1 MKLHSIKKKTLTF
14 VLAMSLCAG
23 GSFTVLAAEESAAE
37 VQEEQEPVGMAEE
50 PAPAPV
56 VEEPASAPATEEP
69 APTAVQAAGEEDSAV
84 TGEDDVDTSLPEEI
98 KEGSAQIAEQI
109 TGGTNTAGQEVFKN
123 DAPASEEN
131 KDSRNAIQK
140 AVDVALKSAKEKAG
154 ITDITIVVDDGEYD
168 GDINISWGS
177 DKTPGLFKTLYI
189 LAKNSFKEP
198 SVGDVIDKSTI
209 NSGAG
214 GGVKVNG
221 NIIID
226 GINVV
231 LSGLYYSLNTTI
243 TSKKA
248 TTTVYGTAKDDNI
261 QVELEDSSLEVIS
274 GDGQDNIRVKGKGGE
289 NQKVDLDGGGGS
301 DVYTVD
307 VSTGTTVNIND
318 QDGGRI
324 HLTGDLKKNSNPTGN
339 YDSAKQEASFTLT
352 NSAGKLLKI
361 FTKGITAFTDELTN
375 KKQIE
380 IKKSDLKSGIYD
392 AGNISFSDFV
402 YNPQNDEAVSLII
415 KGKGFMDSLIV
426 SSKNLMIQKIQAA
439 EMNVRLKGQVI
450 TVKDSIEAVNVMI
463 EAGDDDTLVSTDN
476 PLPGSISDKISLG
489 DEMDASVMDIVT
501 NAKIILEKGSNI
513 KAGGSVVMKAV
524 SSQKNNLVPFVEGA
538 NIINV
543 KIGNAVISI
552 LGNIEAGGAVE
563 ATASSTVNV
572 AASNETLAKY
582 YIPLA
587 AGILVSEARVET
599 GKDSVITAGG
609 DVKLSSISDVTLTT
623 LSTVGALPISL
634 ALSVVVNDSHVQVL
648 GKIISGNGNIGL
660 NAKGSS
666 TVTTKSTNK
675 TPETSGSAVNPKSG
689 SSTPTGS
696 GSLSNKYGGFFAA
709 SVVIQDVDASLTGN
723 GSLSAVNGNITINS
737 QSSEKVDTQAVSV
750 GGSKEQNSQ
759 ESQTVGGVKDKIT
772 ALLKGVT
779 TKLSANAEE
788 TKNSAIGKLNSA
800 LGRIEGSSGNTI
812 TSQENE
818 HGTVSAP
825 SRAEVGQ
832 KVTVKA
838 VPNTGYKLKGLT
850 YTYLPAGS
858 SSYVT
863 KTVDISSGTYTFE
876 MPASEVIL
884 VAVFEKDEQS
894 GSENTNVGDLFDED
908 DDDDL
913 GLGDLFDEG
922 TGGAREDTPTS
933 AQPTRIGQFD
943 IKNYEKKS
951 LTGKLEGAIL
961 SDHVKANTGDTIK
974 LTVNPAEGMK
984 LKDGSLKA
992 IYTNAAGKKIT
1003 YTVPKNSAG
1012 AYIFTMPELKV
1023 GTVLEFKADF
1033 EKGTADTTGKG
1044 STSSSQA
1051 TGALAINIVFNRND
1065 AFIDTDGDV
1074 TAGGELS
1081 VTATADT
1088 YAHSNADG
1096 SNFDESSAGQIT
1108 PTNPATG
1115 ETEDNDG
1122 EITGE
1127 QRHGNVRIAA
1137 TTNGTISFKS
1147 NNQTPQSG
1155 DKVAVAVTARE
1166 GYKLTDSSLVFTY
1179 QKVMKDAQG
1188 NVITDNKGNPRMTS
1202 ETGSLSYDGKTGNY
1216 YFTIP
1221 EDMAEGTRTGNQSS
1235 F

>member
-56 VEEPASAPATEEP
+56 VEEPAPATEEP

-214 GGVKVNG
+214 GGAKVNG

-572 AASNETLAKY
+572 AASNEALAKY

-675 TPETSGSAVNPKSG
+675 TPETVSSNSGCRCISDRKRKS
-689 SSTPTGS
+689 
-696 GSLSNKYGGFFAA
+696 
-709 SVVIQDVDASLTGN
+709 
-723 GSLSAVNGNITINS
+723 
-737 QSSEKVDTQAVSV
+737 EC
-750 GGSKEQNSQ
+750 
-759 ESQTVGGVKDKIT
+759 
-772 ALLKGVT
+772 
-779 TKLSANAEE
+779 
-788 TKNSAIGKLNSA
+788 
-800 LGRIEGSSGNTI
+800 
-812 TSQENE
+812 
-818 HGTVSAP
+818 
-825 SRAEVGQ
+825 
-832 KVTVKA
+832 
-838 VPNTGYKLKGLT
+838 
-850 YTYLPAGS
+850 
-858 SSYVT
+858 
-863 KTVDISSGTYTFE
+863 
-876 MPASEVIL
+876 
-884 VAVFEKDEQS
+884 
-894 GSENTNVGDLFDED
+894 
-908 DDDDL
+908 
-913 GLGDLFDEG
+913 
-922 TGGAREDTPTS
+922 
-933 AQPTRIGQFD
+933 
-943 IKNYEKKS
+943 
-951 LTGKLEGAIL
+951 
-961 SDHVKANTGDTIK
+961 
-974 LTVNPAEGMK
+974 
-984 LKDGSLKA
+984 
-992 IYTNAAGKKIT
+992 
-1003 YTVPKNSAG
+1003 
-1012 AYIFTMPELKV
+1012 
-1023 GTVLEFKADF
+1023 
-1033 EKGTADTTGKG
+1033 
-1044 STSSSQA
+1044 
-1051 TGALAINIVFNRND
+1051 
-1065 AFIDTDGDV
+1065 
-1074 TAGGELS
+1074 GE
-1081 VTATADT
+1081 
-1088 YAHSNADG
+1088 
-1096 SNFDESSAGQIT
+1096 
-1108 PTNPATG
+1108 
-1115 ETEDNDG
+1115 
-1122 EITGE
+1122 
-1127 QRHGNVRIAA
+1127 R
-1137 TTNGTISFKS
+1137 
-1147 NNQTPQSG
+1147 
-1155 DKVAVAVTARE
+1155 
-1166 GYKLTDSSLVFTY
+1166 
-1179 QKVMKDAQG
+1179 
-1188 NVITDNKGNPRMTS
+1188 
-1202 ETGSLSYDGKTGNY
+1202 
-1216 YFTIP
+1216 
-1221 EDMAEGTRTGNQSS
+1221 
-1235 F
+1235 

>member
-56 VEEPASAPATEEP
+56 VEEPAPAPAVEEPAPAPVVEEPAPAPVVEEPAPAPVVEEPAPAPVVEEPAPAPVVEEPAPAPVVEEPAPAPVVEEPAPATEEP

-214 GGVKVNG
+214 GGAKVNG

-415 KGKGFMDSLIV
+415 KGKGI
-426 SSKNLMIQKIQAA
+426 
-439 EMNVRLKGQVI
+439 
-450 TVKDSIEAVNVMI
+450 
-463 EAGDDDTLVSTDN
+463 
-476 PLPGSISDKISLG
+476 
-489 DEMDASVMDIVT
+489 
-501 NAKIILEKGSNI
+501 
-513 KAGGSVVMKAV
+513 
-524 SSQKNNLVPFVEGA
+524 
-538 NIINV
+538 
-543 KIGNAVISI
+543 
-552 LGNIEAGGAVE
+552 
-563 ATASSTVNV
+563 
-572 AASNETLAKY
+572 
-582 YIPLA
+582 
-587 AGILVSEARVET
+587 
-599 GKDSVITAGG
+599 
-609 DVKLSSISDVTLTT
+609 
-623 LSTVGALPISL
+623 
-634 ALSVVVNDSHVQVL
+634 
-648 GKIISGNGNIGL
+648 
-660 NAKGSS
+660 
-666 TVTTKSTNK
+666 
-675 TPETSGSAVNPKSG
+675 
-689 SSTPTGS
+689 
-696 GSLSNKYGGFFAA
+696 YG
-709 SVVIQDVDASLTGN
+709 
-723 GSLSAVNGNITINS
+723 
-737 QSSEKVDTQAVSV
+737 
-750 GGSKEQNSQ
+750 
-759 ESQTVGGVKDKIT
+759 
-772 ALLKGVT
+772 
-779 TKLSANAEE
+779 
-788 TKNSAIGKLNSA
+788 
-800 LGRIEGSSGNTI
+800 
-812 TSQENE
+812 
-818 HGTVSAP
+818 
-825 SRAEVGQ
+825 
-832 KVTVKA
+832 
-838 VPNTGYKLKGLT
+838 
-850 YTYLPAGS
+850 
-858 SSYVT
+858 
-863 KTVDISSGTYTFE
+863 
-876 MPASEVIL
+876 
-884 VAVFEKDEQS
+884 
-894 GSENTNVGDLFDED
+894 
-908 DDDDL
+908 
-913 GLGDLFDEG
+913 
-922 TGGAREDTPTS
+922 
-933 AQPTRIGQFD
+933 
-943 IKNYEKKS
+943 
-951 LTGKLEGAIL
+951 
-961 SDHVKANTGDTIK
+961 
-974 LTVNPAEGMK
+974 
-984 LKDGSLKA
+984 
-992 IYTNAAGKKIT
+992 
-1003 YTVPKNSAG
+1003 
-1012 AYIFTMPELKV
+1012 
-1023 GTVLEFKADF
+1023 
-1033 EKGTADTTGKG
+1033 
-1044 STSSSQA
+1044 
-1051 TGALAINIVFNRND
+1051 
-1065 AFIDTDGDV
+1065 
-1074 TAGGELS
+1074 
-1081 VTATADT
+1081 
-1088 YAHSNADG
+1088 
-1096 SNFDESSAGQIT
+1096 
-1108 PTNPATG
+1108 
-1115 ETEDNDG
+1115 
-1122 EITGE
+1122 
-1127 QRHGNVRIAA
+1127 
-1137 TTNGTISFKS
+1137 
-1147 NNQTPQSG
+1147 
-1155 DKVAVAVTARE
+1155 
-1166 GYKLTDSSLVFTY
+1166 
-1179 QKVMKDAQG
+1179 
-1188 NVITDNKGNPRMTS
+1188 
-1202 ETGSLSYDGKTGNY
+1202 LSY
-1216 YFTIP
+1216 
-1221 EDMAEGTRTGNQSS
+1221 RQQ
-1235 F
+1235 

>member
-1 MKLHSIKKKTLTF
+1 M
-14 VLAMSLCAG
+14 VEEPAPAP
-23 GSFTVLAAEESAAE
+23 VVEEPAPAPVVEEPAPAPVVEEPAPAPVVEESAPA
-37 VQEEQEPVGMAEE
+37 PAAEE

-56 VEEPASAPATEEP
+56 VEEPASSPAAEEP

-84 TGEDDVDTSLPEEI
+84 TEEDDVDTSLPEEI

-140 AVDVALKSAKEKAG
+140 AVDVALKSAKENAG

-214 GGVKVNG
+214 GGAKVNG

-339 YDSAKQEASFTLT
+339 YDSAKQEASLTLT

-402 YNPQNDEAVSLII
+402 YNPQNDEAVSLIV

-634 ALSVVVNDSHVQVL
+634 ALSVVVNDSHVQV
-648 GKIISGNGNIGL
+648 
-660 NAKGSS
+660 
-666 TVTTKSTNK
+666 TW
-675 TPETSGSAVNPKSG
+675 
-689 SSTPTGS
+689 
-696 GSLSNKYGGFFAA
+696 
-709 SVVIQDVDASLTGN
+709 
-723 GSLSAVNGNITINS
+723 
-737 QSSEKVDTQAVSV
+737 
-750 GGSKEQNSQ
+750 
-759 ESQTVGGVKDKIT
+759 
-772 ALLKGVT
+772 
-779 TKLSANAEE
+779 
-788 TKNSAIGKLNSA
+788 
-800 LGRIEGSSGNTI
+800 
-812 TSQENE
+812 
-818 HGTVSAP
+818 
-825 SRAEVGQ
+825 
-832 KVTVKA
+832 
-838 VPNTGYKLKGLT
+838 
-850 YTYLPAGS
+850 
-858 SSYVT
+858 
-863 KTVDISSGTYTFE
+863 
-876 MPASEVIL
+876 
-884 VAVFEKDEQS
+884 
-894 GSENTNVGDLFDED
+894 
-908 DDDDL
+908 
-913 GLGDLFDEG
+913 
-922 TGGAREDTPTS
+922 
-933 AQPTRIGQFD
+933 
-943 IKNYEKKS
+943 
-951 LTGKLEGAIL
+951 
-961 SDHVKANTGDTIK
+961 
-974 LTVNPAEGMK
+974 
-984 LKDGSLKA
+984 
-992 IYTNAAGKKIT
+992 
-1003 YTVPKNSAG
+1003 
-1012 AYIFTMPELKV
+1012 
-1023 GTVLEFKADF
+1023 
-1033 EKGTADTTGKG
+1033 
-1044 STSSSQA
+1044 
-1051 TGALAINIVFNRND
+1051 
-1065 AFIDTDGDV
+1065 
-1074 TAGGELS
+1074 
-1081 VTATADT
+1081 
-1088 YAHSNADG
+1088 
-1096 SNFDESSAGQIT
+1096 
-1108 PTNPATG
+1108 
-1115 ETEDNDG
+1115 
-1122 EITGE
+1122 
-1127 QRHGNVRIAA
+1127 
-1137 TTNGTISFKS
+1137 
-1147 NNQTPQSG
+1147 
-1155 DKVAVAVTARE
+1155 
-1166 GYKLTDSSLVFTY
+1166 
-1179 QKVMKDAQG
+1179 
-1188 NVITDNKGNPRMTS
+1188 
-1202 ETGSLSYDGKTGNY
+1202 
-1216 YFTIP
+1216 
-1221 EDMAEGTRTGNQSS
+1221 
-1235 F
+1235 

>member
-56 VEEPASAPATEEP
+56 VEEPAPATEEP

-198 SVGDVIDKSTI
+198 SVGDVIEKSTI

-214 GGVKVNG
+214 GGAKVNG

-572 AASNETLAKY
+572 AASNEALAKY

-675 TPETSGSAVNPKSG
+675 TPETVSSNSGCRCISDRKRKS
-689 SSTPTGS
+689 
-696 GSLSNKYGGFFAA
+696 
-709 SVVIQDVDASLTGN
+709 
-723 GSLSAVNGNITINS
+723 
-737 QSSEKVDTQAVSV
+737 EC
-750 GGSKEQNSQ
+750 
-759 ESQTVGGVKDKIT
+759 
-772 ALLKGVT
+772 
-779 TKLSANAEE
+779 
-788 TKNSAIGKLNSA
+788 
-800 LGRIEGSSGNTI
+800 
-812 TSQENE
+812 
-818 HGTVSAP
+818 
-825 SRAEVGQ
+825 
-832 KVTVKA
+832 
-838 VPNTGYKLKGLT
+838 
-850 YTYLPAGS
+850 
-858 SSYVT
+858 
-863 KTVDISSGTYTFE
+863 
-876 MPASEVIL
+876 
-884 VAVFEKDEQS
+884 
-894 GSENTNVGDLFDED
+894 
-908 DDDDL
+908 
-913 GLGDLFDEG
+913 
-922 TGGAREDTPTS
+922 
-933 AQPTRIGQFD
+933 
-943 IKNYEKKS
+943 
-951 LTGKLEGAIL
+951 
-961 SDHVKANTGDTIK
+961 
-974 LTVNPAEGMK
+974 
-984 LKDGSLKA
+984 
-992 IYTNAAGKKIT
+992 
-1003 YTVPKNSAG
+1003 
-1012 AYIFTMPELKV
+1012 
-1023 GTVLEFKADF
+1023 
-1033 EKGTADTTGKG
+1033 
-1044 STSSSQA
+1044 
-1051 TGALAINIVFNRND
+1051 
-1065 AFIDTDGDV
+1065 
-1074 TAGGELS
+1074 GE
-1081 VTATADT
+1081 
-1088 YAHSNADG
+1088 
-1096 SNFDESSAGQIT
+1096 
-1108 PTNPATG
+1108 
-1115 ETEDNDG
+1115 
-1122 EITGE
+1122 
-1127 QRHGNVRIAA
+1127 R
-1137 TTNGTISFKS
+1137 
-1147 NNQTPQSG
+1147 
-1155 DKVAVAVTARE
+1155 
-1166 GYKLTDSSLVFTY
+1166 
-1179 QKVMKDAQG
+1179 
-1188 NVITDNKGNPRMTS
+1188 
-1202 ETGSLSYDGKTGNY
+1202 
-1216 YFTIP
+1216 
-1221 EDMAEGTRTGNQSS
+1221 
-1235 F
+1235 

>member
-56 VEEPASAPATEEP
+56 VEEPAPAPAAEEPAPAPVVEEPAPAPVVEEPAPATEEP

-214 GGVKVNG
+214 GGAKVNG

-660 NAKGSS
+660 DAKGSS

-689 SSTPTGS
+689 SNTPTGS
-696 GSLSNKYGGFFAA
+696 GSL
-709 SVVIQDVDASLTGN
+709 
-723 GSLSAVNGNITINS
+723 
-737 QSSEKVDTQAVSV
+737 
-750 GGSKEQNSQ
+750 
-759 ESQTVGGVKDKIT
+759 
-772 ALLKGVT
+772 
-779 TKLSANAEE
+779 
-788 TKNSAIGKLNSA
+788 
-800 LGRIEGSSGNTI
+800 
-812 TSQENE
+812 
-818 HGTVSAP
+818 
-825 SRAEVGQ
+825 
-832 KVTVKA
+832 
-838 VPNTGYKLKGLT
+838 
-850 YTYLPAGS
+850 
-858 SSYVT
+858 
-863 KTVDISSGTYTFE
+863 
-876 MPASEVIL
+876 
-884 VAVFEKDEQS
+884 
-894 GSENTNVGDLFDED
+894 
-908 DDDDL
+908 
-913 GLGDLFDEG
+913 
-922 TGGAREDTPTS
+922 
-933 AQPTRIGQFD
+933 
-943 IKNYEKKS
+943 
-951 LTGKLEGAIL
+951 
-961 SDHVKANTGDTIK
+961 
-974 LTVNPAEGMK
+974 
-984 LKDGSLKA
+984 
-992 IYTNAAGKKIT
+992 
-1003 YTVPKNSAG
+1003 
-1012 AYIFTMPELKV
+1012 
-1023 GTVLEFKADF
+1023 ADF
-1033 EKGTADTTGKG
+1033 
-1044 STSSSQA
+1044 SQ
-1051 TGALAINIVFNRND
+1051 R
-1065 AFIDTDGDV
+1065 
-1074 TAGGELS
+1074 
-1081 VTATADT
+1081 
-1088 YAHSNADG
+1088 
-1096 SNFDESSAGQIT
+1096 Q
-1108 PTNPATG
+1108 
-1115 ETEDNDG
+1115 
-1122 EITGE
+1122 
-1127 QRHGNVRIAA
+1127 
-1137 TTNGTISFKS
+1137 
-1147 NNQTPQSG
+1147 
-1155 DKVAVAVTARE
+1155 
-1166 GYKLTDSSLVFTY
+1166 
-1179 QKVMKDAQG
+1179 
-1188 NVITDNKGNPRMTS
+1188 
-1202 ETGSLSYDGKTGNY
+1202 
-1216 YFTIP
+1216 
-1221 EDMAEGTRTGNQSS
+1221 
-1235 F
+1235 

>member
-1 MKLHSIKKKTLTF
+1 M
-14 VLAMSLCAG
+14 V
-23 GSFTVLAAEESAAE
+23 
-37 VQEEQEPVGMAEE
+37 EE

-56 VEEPASAPATEEP
+56 VEEPAPATEEP

-198 SVGDVIDKSTI
+198 SVGDVIEKSTI

-214 GGVKVNG
+214 GGAKVNG

-402 YNPQNDEAVSLII
+402 YNPENDEAVSLIV

-660 NAKGSS
+660 DAKGSS
-666 TVTTKSTNK
+666 PAFNL
-675 TPETSGSAVNPKSG
+675 
-689 SSTPTGS
+689 SSIS
-696 GSLSNKYGGFFAA
+696 SVFQLLLSDK
-709 SVVIQDVDASLTGN
+709 LT
-723 GSLSAVNGNITINS
+723 AP
-737 QSSEKVDTQAVSV
+737 
-750 GGSKEQNSQ
+750 
-759 ESQTVGGVKDKIT
+759 
-772 ALLKGVT
+772 ALQVPLYSP
-779 TKLSANAEE
+779 LWM
-788 TKNSAIGKLNSA
+788 ISA
-800 LGRIEGSSGNTI
+800 LKIRWFHYS
-812 TSQENE
+812 
-818 HGTVSAP
+818 H
-825 SRAEVGQ
+825 RHFR
-832 KVTVKA
+832 
-838 VPNTGYKLKGLT
+838 KLRYPHHLKNHIRLH
-850 YTYLPAGS
+850 P
-858 SSYVT
+858 
-863 KTVDISSGTYTFE
+863 
-876 MPASEVIL
+876 
-884 VAVFEKDEQS
+884 
-894 GSENTNVGDLFDED
+894 DL
-908 DDDDL
+908 
-913 GLGDLFDEG
+913 LFH
-922 TGGAREDTPTS
+922 
-933 AQPTRIGQFD
+933 ICLFC
-943 IKNYEKKS
+943 
-951 LTGKLEGAIL
+951 L
-961 SDHVKANTGDTIK
+961 
-974 LTVNPAEGMK
+974 
-984 LKDGSLKA
+984 
-992 IYTNAAGKKIT
+992 
-1003 YTVPKNSAG
+1003 
-1012 AYIFTMPELKV
+1012 
-1023 GTVLEFKADF
+1023 
-1033 EKGTADTTGKG
+1033 
-1044 STSSSQA
+1044 
-1051 TGALAINIVFNRND
+1051 
-1065 AFIDTDGDV
+1065 
-1074 TAGGELS
+1074 
-1081 VTATADT
+1081 
-1088 YAHSNADG
+1088 
-1096 SNFDESSAGQIT
+1096 
-1108 PTNPATG
+1108 
-1115 ETEDNDG
+1115 
-1122 EITGE
+1122 
-1127 QRHGNVRIAA
+1127 
-1137 TTNGTISFKS
+1137 
-1147 NNQTPQSG
+1147 
-1155 DKVAVAVTARE
+1155 
-1166 GYKLTDSSLVFTY
+1166 
-1179 QKVMKDAQG
+1179 
-1188 NVITDNKGNPRMTS
+1188 
-1202 ETGSLSYDGKTGNY
+1202 
-1216 YFTIP
+1216 
-1221 EDMAEGTRTGNQSS
+1221 
-1235 F
+1235 

>member
-56 VEEPASAPATEEP
+56 VEEPAPAPAAEEPAPAPVVEEPAPAPVVEEPAPAPVVEEPAPAPVVEEPAPAPVVEEPAPAPVVEEPAPAPVVEEPAPATEEP

-214 GGVKVNG
+214 GGAKVNG

-439 EMNVRLKGQVI
+439 EMNVRLKG
-450 TVKDSIEAVNVMI
+450 
-463 EAGDDDTLVSTDN
+463 
-476 PLPGSISDKISLG
+476 
-489 DEMDASVMDIVT
+489 
-501 NAKIILEKGSNI
+501 
-513 KAGGSVVMKAV
+513 
-524 SSQKNNLVPFVEGA
+524 
-538 NIINV
+538 
-543 KIGNAVISI
+543 
-552 LGNIEAGGAVE
+552 
-563 ATASSTVNV
+563 
-572 AASNETLAKY
+572 
-582 YIPLA
+582 
-587 AGILVSEARVET
+587 
-599 GKDSVITAGG
+599 
-609 DVKLSSISDVTLTT
+609 
-623 LSTVGALPISL
+623 
-634 ALSVVVNDSHVQVL
+634 
-648 GKIISGNGNIGL
+648 
-660 NAKGSS
+660 
-666 TVTTKSTNK
+666 
-675 TPETSGSAVNPKSG
+675 
-689 SSTPTGS
+689 
-696 GSLSNKYGGFFAA
+696 
-709 SVVIQDVDASLTGN
+709 
-723 GSLSAVNGNITINS
+723 
-737 QSSEKVDTQAVSV
+737 
-750 GGSKEQNSQ
+750 
-759 ESQTVGGVKDKIT
+759 
-772 ALLKGVT
+772 
-779 TKLSANAEE
+779 
-788 TKNSAIGKLNSA
+788 
-800 LGRIEGSSGNTI
+800 
-812 TSQENE
+812 
-818 HGTVSAP
+818 
-825 SRAEVGQ
+825 
-832 KVTVKA
+832 
-838 VPNTGYKLKGLT
+838 
-850 YTYLPAGS
+850 
-858 SSYVT
+858 
-863 KTVDISSGTYTFE
+863 
-876 MPASEVIL
+876 
-884 VAVFEKDEQS
+884 
-894 GSENTNVGDLFDED
+894 
-908 DDDDL
+908 
-913 GLGDLFDEG
+913 
-922 TGGAREDTPTS
+922 
-933 AQPTRIGQFD
+933 
-943 IKNYEKKS
+943 
-951 LTGKLEGAIL
+951 
-961 SDHVKANTGDTIK
+961 
-974 LTVNPAEGMK
+974 
-984 LKDGSLKA
+984 
-992 IYTNAAGKKIT
+992 
-1003 YTVPKNSAG
+1003 
-1012 AYIFTMPELKV
+1012 
-1023 GTVLEFKADF
+1023 
-1033 EKGTADTTGKG
+1033 
-1044 STSSSQA
+1044 
-1051 TGALAINIVFNRND
+1051 
-1065 AFIDTDGDV
+1065 
-1074 TAGGELS
+1074 
-1081 VTATADT
+1081 
-1088 YAHSNADG
+1088 
-1096 SNFDESSAGQIT
+1096 
-1108 PTNPATG
+1108 
-1115 ETEDNDG
+1115 
-1122 EITGE
+1122 
-1127 QRHGNVRIAA
+1127 
-1137 TTNGTISFKS
+1137 
-1147 NNQTPQSG
+1147 
-1155 DKVAVAVTARE
+1155 
-1166 GYKLTDSSLVFTY
+1166 
-1179 QKVMKDAQG
+1179 
-1188 NVITDNKGNPRMTS
+1188 
-1202 ETGSLSYDGKTGNY
+1202 
-1216 YFTIP
+1216 
-1221 EDMAEGTRTGNQSS
+1221 
-1235 F
+1235 